1 MDVKGGVK
9 KGGGMERA
17 GNVAG
22 GRGTDVRG
30 GVKEGWERERAG
42 NVVKG
47 SGTEGGRREV

>member
-1 MDVKGGVK
+1 M
-9 KGGGMERA
+9 A
-17 GNVAG
+17 GNVVG

-30 GVKEGWERERAG
+30 GVKEGRERERAG